1 MNRPVNDKN
10 FDMVSTLYHASQ
22 GVQLS
27 QQFSQ
32 DAKEKSDQEAQAF
45 FDRVTQH
52 YEDIADEARKLL
64 KQTL

>member
-1 MNRPVNDKN
+1 MNHPVNDKN

-32 DAKEKSDQEAQAF
+32 DAKEKSDQETQAF

>member
-1 MNRPVNDKN
+1 MNNPVNDKN

-32 DAKEKSDQEAQAF
+32 DAKEKSDQETQAF

>member
-1 MNRPVNDKN
+1 MNHPVNDKN

-32 DAKEKSDQEAQAF
+32 DATEKSDQEAQAF

>member
-32 DAKEKSDQEAQAF
+32 VAKEKSDQDAQAF
-45 FDRVTQH
+45 FDRVAQH

>member
-32 DAKEKSDQEAQAF
+32 DAKEKSDQNAQAF
-45 FDRVTQH
+45 FDRVAQH

>member
-1 MNRPVNDKN
+1 MNHPVNDKN

-32 DAKEKSDQEAQAF
+32 DAKEKSDQDAQAF
-45 FDRVTQH
+45 FDRVAQH

>member
-1 MNRPVNDKN
+1 MNHPVNDKN

>member
-1 MNRPVNDKN
+1 MNRPVNDKY

-32 DAKEKSDQEAQAF
+32 DAKEKSDQDAQAF
-45 FDRVTQH
+45 FDRVAQH

>member
-32 DAKEKSDQEAQAF
+32 DAKEKSDQDAQAF
-45 FDRVTQH
+45 FDRVAQH